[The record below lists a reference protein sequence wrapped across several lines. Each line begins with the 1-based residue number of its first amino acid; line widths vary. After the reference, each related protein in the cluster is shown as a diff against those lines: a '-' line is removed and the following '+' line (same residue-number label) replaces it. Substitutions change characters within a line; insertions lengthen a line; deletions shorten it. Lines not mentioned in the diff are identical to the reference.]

1 MTAGG
6 VERTLSVLD
15 EIAAERGRQF
25 AKWGDQAD
33 CADADPVI
41 LARLADPDEEHY
53 WRAPGAVARRLS
65 EEYEIPTGERGKQ
78 ICQREADRHGGTHAG
93 IVIEEIAELIEA
105 VAYSHAEDDITKMRA
120 EAIQAAATLVQWIE
134 AMDRRGVKATP
145 QRAPHPQ
152 EYSVADPEG
161 A

>member
-25 AKWGDQAD
+25 AKWGDQSD
-33 CADADPVI
+33 CADADPTI
-41 LARLADPDEEHY
+41 LARLTDPDEEHY

-65 EEYEIPTGERGKQ
+65 EEYEIPMGWRAKQ

-93 IVIEEIAELIEA
+93 IVIEEVAELIEA
-105 VAYSHAEDDITKMRA
+105 VAHAHASDDITAMRA

-145 QRAPHPQ
+145 HRTPYPQ